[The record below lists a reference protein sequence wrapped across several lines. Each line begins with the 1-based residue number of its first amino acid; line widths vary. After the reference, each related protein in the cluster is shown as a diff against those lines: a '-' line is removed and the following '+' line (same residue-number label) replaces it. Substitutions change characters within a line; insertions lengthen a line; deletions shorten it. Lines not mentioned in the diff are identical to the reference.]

1 MESFA
6 PYESKDVTLE
16 PGDLVVCFT
25 DGVNEAQSDEMAEE
39 FGMERL
45 QEVIRNHRNDRA
57 SDIRD
62 EIIKSVN
69 EFAGGYQFDDVTL
82 VIFKAY

>member
-1 MESFA
+1 
-6 PYESKDVTLE
+6 
-16 PGDLVVCFT
+16 
-25 DGVNEAQSDEMAEE
+25 
-39 FGMERL
+39 MERL

-69 EFAGGYQFDDVTL
+69 EFAGGHQFDDVTL